1 MKNCVEKLKHIIEN
15 VVLVDI
21 ENYLDDIFEE
31 ISKTKNASDENTE
44 ELKNIQEMRGEFK
57 SILDEINNDKLSSEE
72 CAELYEEIYEMTR
85 EESEL

>member
-72 CAELYEEIYEMTR
+72 CAELYEEIYEITR